1 MKIRQQHAIALAI
14 DEQERLLP
22 AIHNGEEVLQH
33 TELLLKG
40 LRLLDVPI
48 LITQQYTKGLGM
60 SAPSLFTAAGTDSW
74 LEKRTFSCLGD
85 EIIRKTLQDAHKK
98 QVIICGEQTV
108 LDLLHLGYEV
118 FLIADCVSSRK
129 PSDQETAIRRMEQA
143 GAVVT
148 SYEAILFELME
159 TSMHPQFKEISALI
173 K

>member
-1 MKIRQQHAIALAI
+1 MKIKLPHAIALAI

-22 AIHNGEEVLQH
+22 AMQNGEETLRH
-33 TELLLKG
+33 TETLLKG
-40 LRLLDVPI
+40 LRLLDIPI

-60 SAPSLFTAAGTDSW
+60 SAPSLFEAAGTDSW

-85 EIIRKTLQDAHKK
+85 EIIRKTLQDSHKK
-98 QVIICGEQTV
+98 QVIVCGVEAH
-108 LDLLHLGYEV
+108 LLHLGYEV

-129 PSDQETAIRRMEQA
+129 SSDLQTAIRRMAQA

-159 TSMHPQFKEISALI
+159 TSMHPRFREISALI